1 MTTDEWVRAALR
13 EARQRERRVED
24 KLEVVRRAVRHSFP
38 TADIEQM
45 LREIEHGYGAEPP
58 G

>member
-13 EARQRERRVED
+13 EARRRERGVED
-24 KLEVVRRAVRHSFP
+24 KLAVVRRAVRHSFP

-45 LREIEHGYGAEPP
+45 LREIEQGYEAEPP